1 MQVIFSG
8 IMLNEVHQHQ
18 IFISKNWSAMRITIT
33 SALSLHPKKL
43 SSHLFYDQFLVGLSR
58 AFRTSRKSAG
68 WQDHNG
74 PDKSVEWRCSCSIT
88 SMLHLGYDESYKPLM
103 GYQQVLPPGFACCS
117 WIDGKKGKYLK
128 QFPKASVKSLLERGE
143 GGRLCFKCDGKD
155 PQAFTVGP
163 HACELTCQRINRE
176 I

>member
-1 MQVIFSG
+1 MIFSV
-8 IMLNEVHQHQ
+8 IMLNEDHLHQL
-18 IFISKNWSAMRITIT
+18 IRTISESWRTTIN
-33 SALSLHPKKL
+33 SVPSLHPKNCLDVCSMTNFWLVCQEL
-43 SSHLFYDQFLVGLSR
+43 SEQGGKAQDGRTTMGLIKVWSGD
-58 AFRTSRKSAG
+58 AAV
-68 WQDHNG
+68 Q
-74 PDKSVEWRCSCSIT
+74 IT

-103 GYQQVLPPGFACCS
+103 GYQQVLPPRICLLQLNR
-117 WIDGKKGKYLK
+117 WKKGKYLK

-143 GGRLCFKCDGKD
+143 GGRLRFKCDGKD